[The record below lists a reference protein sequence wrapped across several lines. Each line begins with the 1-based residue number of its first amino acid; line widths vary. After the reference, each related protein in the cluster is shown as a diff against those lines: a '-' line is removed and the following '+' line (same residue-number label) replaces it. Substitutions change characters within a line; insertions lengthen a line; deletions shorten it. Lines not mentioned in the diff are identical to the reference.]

1 MPAIR
6 LNLMVIELQNLN
18 YSYSKNTLALSNITT
33 KLSAG
38 VHLLLGA
45 NGAGKTT
52 LLHLIDGLLFP
63 TAGKCLID
71 GGPTRFRLPSVLS
84 KVFYCGANMEI
95 PAASIDELVKIHSC
109 FFPKFSAEILNT
121 NLADFGID
129 LWAKFSAMSMG
140 MRQKASVAYALA
152 LQTPILLLDE
162 PATGLD
168 IESKQKLQ
176 HMMARCID
184 ADSTVIVSTHNF
196 SDLLPLYDS
205 LMILDRGELLLSAS
219 IDEISER
226 LAFITTD
233 GPAPED
239 ALFTLQRFGRNHS
252 VIANPGDLETAID
265 YELLY
270 LAIKNNHA
278 IC

>member
-1 MPAIR
+1 ME
-6 LNLMVIELQNLN
+6 IELQNLN
-18 YSYSKNTLALSNITT
+18 YSYNKHTRALSNVSAT
-33 KLSAG
+33 LGAG

-63 TAGKCLID
+63 TEGKCMIN
-71 GGPTRFRLPSVLS
+71 GGPTRHRLPSVLS
-84 KVFYCGANMEI
+84 KVFYSGANMAL
-95 PAASIDELVKIHSC
+95 PASSINELVKIHAC
-109 FFPKFSAEILNT
+109 FYPRFSADILER
-121 NLADFGID
+121 NLEEFGIERCM
-129 LWAKFSAMSMG
+129 KFSAMSMG

-168 IESKQKLQ
+168 IESKQLLQ
-176 HMMARCID
+176 RMMARCIGPET
-184 ADSTVIVSTHNF
+184 TVIVSTHNF

-205 LMILDRGELLLSAS
+205 LLILDKGELLLNAS
-219 IDEISER
+219 VDEITER
-226 LAFITTD
+226 LAFIVTD
-233 GPAPED
+233 GGAPEN
-239 ALFTLQRFGRNHS
+239 ALFTVRRFGRHHS
-252 VIANPGDLETAID
+252 VVPNSGELETAID

-270 LAIKNNHA
+270 LAIKNNHG

>member
-1 MPAIR
+1 
-6 LNLMVIELQNLN
+6 MVIELQNLN
-18 YSYSKNTLALSNITT
+18 YSYSKNTLALSNVTA
-33 KLSAG
+33 KLGAG

-52 LLHLIDGLLFP
+52 LLHLIDGLRFP
-63 TAGKCLID
+63 TSGKCLID

-84 KVFYCGANMEI
+84 KVFYVGANMEM

-109 FFPKFSAEILNT
+109 FYPRFSADILNE
-121 NLADFGID
+121 NLAEFGID
-129 LWAKFSAMSMG
+129 RAAKFSAMSMG

-168 IESKQKLQ
+168 IESKQLLQ
-176 HMMARCID
+176 HMMARCIGPD
-184 ADSTVIVSTHNF
+184 TTVIVSTHNF

-205 LMILDRGELLLSAS
+205 LLILDKGELLLSATV
-219 IDEISER
+219 DEITER
-226 LAFITTD
+226 FAFVVTD
-233 GPAPED
+233 GTAPEN
-239 ALFTLQRFGRNHS
+239 ALFTRQRFGRNHS
-252 VIANPGDLETAID
+252 VIANPGNLETAID

-278 IC
+278 IR

>member
-1 MPAIR
+1 ME
-6 LNLMVIELQNLN
+6 IELRNLN
-18 YSYSKNTLALSNITT
+18 YNYNKKTRALSNLTAT
-33 KLSAG
+33 LGAG

-63 TAGKCLID
+63 TEGKCLIN
-71 GGPTRFRLPSVLS
+71 GGPTRHRLPSVLS
-84 KVFYCGANMEI
+84 KVFYSGANMEL
-95 PAASIDELVKIHSC
+95 PASSIDELIRIHAC
-109 FFPKFSAEILNT
+109 FYPSFSAEILNA
-121 NLADFGID
+121 NLEEFGVD
-129 LWAKFSAMSMG
+129 RSLKFSAMSMG

-168 IESKQKLQ
+168 IESKQQLQ
-176 HMMARCID
+176 RMLARCVGPET
-184 ADSTVIVSTHNF
+184 TVIVSTHNF

-205 LMILDRGELLLSAS
+205 LLILDKGELLLNATV
-219 IDEISER
+219 DEITDR
-226 LAFITTD
+226 LAFIVTD
-233 GPAPED
+233 GPAPEN
-239 ALFTLQRFGRNHS
+239 ALFTRQRFGRYHS
-252 VIANPGDLETAID
+252 IIANHGNLETAID
-265 YELLY
+265 FELLY